1 MEWIFLLIAGSFEVI
16 GLYLMKEYVLTEKKS
31 MLLYQVLSFVGSFTF
46 LSLALNKIP
55 MGTAYSVWTGI
66 GTVGGA
72 IMGII
77 VYKESKD
84 FKRLFFMGCILVGA
98 IGLKLIEG

>member
-1 MEWIFLLIAGSFEVI
+1 MEWIFLLIAGSFEVL
-16 GLYLMKEYVLTEKKS
+16 GLYFMKEYVLTEKKS
-31 MLLYQVLSFVGSFTF
+31 MLLYQVLTFVGSFLF

-55 MGTAYSVWTGI
+55 MGTAYSIWTGV

-72 IMGII
+72 VMGII